1 LDAAD
6 LTTLPVLDDHNIGLR
21 LSLAGAAVA
30 LFAGGAVA
38 LFAGGALG
46 LLGPGAGLLHIRAGL
61 L

>member
-6 LTTLPVLDDHNIGLR
+6 LAALAVLDDDNIGLR

-30 LFAGGAVA
+30 LFAGGA
-38 LFAGGALG
+38 LG
-46 LLGPGAGLLHIRAGL
+46 VLGPDASLLHIRAGL